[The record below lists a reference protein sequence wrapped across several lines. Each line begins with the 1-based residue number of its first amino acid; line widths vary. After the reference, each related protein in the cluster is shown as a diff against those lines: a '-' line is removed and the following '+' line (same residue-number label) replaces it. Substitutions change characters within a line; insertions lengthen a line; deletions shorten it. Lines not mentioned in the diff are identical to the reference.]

1 MEDFVIVRNPD
12 EQSSLPYLIRVPLP
26 GRPVVLKAK
35 DTWPRIA
42 KIYCHRAEEWPADA
56 EVVERVPTR
65 ACQQRGASIDLMLDR
80 SRENRSQLVFT
91 RIKGREAIFWQSP
104 RTAKQ
109 ARPAVTTPR
118 ARAAGLA
125 RFTVLVDSHERYA
138 YRFAGQQV
146 DLVKR
151 SLPAGDY
158 AVEVDGRVIAAV
170 ERKSLPDLVSSATNG
185 KLRFALGE
193 LSVLRRQSS
202 SRTGGRLSS
211 SWCTSAPR
219 SLPTRSPSC
228 RCASRRCR
236 CSSPRPERWRR
247 SGPTGGSPPRLPSTT
262 WPAAAPNACSDWSR
276 PATCRPSRC
285 PAVRAYVAQVPG
297 RRHRERLLRSVH
309 GPSVR
314 DCQSATAAACDPRS
328 WRPTRRLTHHD
339 RDVPGTN
346 TGYVPWGNTASMR
359 GPSDDQKTLYGGWPA
374 TGRRSRP
381 PPPW

>member
-1 MEDFVIVRNPD
+1 MDDFVIVRNPD

-26 GRPVVLKAK
+26 GRPVVLKAR
-35 DTWPRIA
+35 DTWPRTA

-65 ACQQRGASIDLMLDR
+65 ACQQRGASIDLVLDR
-80 SRENRSQLVFT
+80 GRENRSQLVFT

-118 ARAAGLA
+118 ARAAGLE

-151 SLPAGDY
+151 ALPAGDY
-158 AVEVDGRVIAAV
+158 AVEADGRVIAAV

-193 LSVLRRQSS
+193 LSALPRAAVVVEDRWSS
-202 SRTGGRLSS
+202 VFKLVHQRPAVVADAIAEL
-211 SWCTSAPR
+211 
-219 SLPTRSPSC
+219 

-247 SGPTGGSPPRLPSTT
+247 SGPTGGSPPRSPSTT

-276 PATCRPSRC
+276 PATC
-285 PAVRAYVAQVPG
+285 
-297 RRHRERLLRSVH
+297 
-309 GPSVR
+309 
-314 DCQSATAAACDPRS
+314 PRS
-328 WRPTRRLTHHD
+328 TRRLGRTSRSARLAASASPAVIRAWAVAGIAVSD
-339 RDVPGTN
+339 R
-346 TGYVPWGNTASMR
+346 
-359 GPSDDQKTLYGGWPA
+359 
-374 TGRRSRP
+374 GRLRP
-381 PPPW
+381 EIVAAYEAAHPPRP